1 MNEDT
6 LKLVTGVA
14 LDVAQDWANKQAFAI
29 PDAAWTL
36 LAELLSTGFSEA
48 FVDKFESDD
57 IEFVDGDK
65 SDS

>member
-6 LKLVTGVA
+6 LKLATGVA
-14 LDVAQDWANKQAFAI
+14 LDAAQDWANKQALPI

-36 LAELLSTGFSEA
+36 LAELLSMGFTEA
-48 FVDKFESDD
+48 FVDKFESDE